1 MEEQTTPNVPN
12 APVNCCT
19 EKPVKVKDR
28 SLEEL
33 ASVAT
38 KAMTP
43 TEIKKYVDH
52 LRDANASL
60 EAQLKSLREA
70 FIGAQKQKA
79 HQDELLQQLNLAA
92 KTQIQFCKDTMAQA
106 YKTLHYMQ
114 PLDDF
119 IGGNN

>member
-1 MEEQTTPNVPN
+1 MEEQTTPNVPVTCP
-12 APVNCCT
+12 A

-28 SLEEL
+28 SIEEL
-33 ASVAT
+33 NSVAT

-52 LRDANASL
+52 LRDANVTL

-70 FIGAQKQKA
+70 FTGVQKQKA
-79 HQDELLQQLNLAA
+79 YQDELLQRFSLAA
-92 KTQIQFCKDTMAQA
+92 KTQIQFCKDTVAQA

-119 IGGNN
+119 TGGNK